1 METAMQK
8 HLWTWHRRLGALI
21 SVVVIFLCISG
32 IALNHT
38 EGLKLDQRHVQAG
51 WLLDWYGIDAPSDAW
66 SVQVNGTR
74 IMLLG
79 DHLYADDKLIAA
91 PFSELHGAGWNGQM
105 IAIAAGA
112 EMLLLTP
119 ELTLVERMTVSEGLP
134 ADIQA
139 VGNGLADRIALRTPD
154 GLWLTDRQL
163 LGWEP
168 AEEGAEIQWL
178 PAPVQTTENIEGIRE
193 HYRGRILNWERV
205 FLDVHS
211 GRILGSAGPILMDLV
226 ALMLLGLAAS
236 GLWLWSRRLR

>member
-1 METAMQK
+1 MHK

-21 SVVVIFLCISG
+21 AIIVIFLCISG

-74 IMLLG
+74 IVLLG
-79 DHLYADDKLIAA
+79 DHLYANDKLIAA
-91 PFSELHGAGWNGQM
+91 PYSALHGAGWNGEM

-112 EMLLLTP
+112 DMLLLTP
-119 ELTLVERMTVSEGLP
+119 ELTLVERMTVSDGLP

-139 VGNGLADRIALRTPD
+139 VGSDSENHIAVLTPA
-154 GLWLTDRQL
+154 GQWIADRQL

-168 AEEGAEIQWL
+168 AEEITDIQWL
-178 PAPVQTTENIEGIRE
+178 PTPVQTTEQIDGVRE
-193 HYRGRILNWERV
+193 HYRERILNWERV
-205 FLDVHS
+205 FLDIHS

-226 ALMLLGLAAS
+226 ALMLLGLSAS
-236 GLWLWSRRLR
+236 GLWLWSRRVR